1 MAPPH
6 QPRAPYK
13 TRSDM
18 QSIAVID
25 YGASNLRSV
34 VKALEYV
41 SEGRHRIV
49 LTDNPE
55 LIHSADRIVFPGQG
69 AIKQCMDSL
78 SQKGLDLVIKES
90 IFKKPYLG
98 LCLGLQALFDLS
110 EEDNGIRGLGIISG
124 NVLRFPAANKDEYGE
139 TYKIPHMGWNLVNHD
154 KSHPMW
160 DGIGDDQRF
169 YFVHS
174 YYVNPENKEDV
185 CGSTDYI
192 FPFTSVVARDNL
204 FAVQFHPEKSQK
216 AGLQLLSNFL
226 NWQ

>member
-1 MAPPH
+1 
-6 QPRAPYK
+6 
-13 TRSDM
+13 M
-18 QSIAVID
+18 QSVAVID

-41 SEGRHRIV
+41 SQGRHKIL
-49 LTDNPE
+49 LTDSPE
-55 LIHSADRIVFPGQG
+55 LIHSADKIVFPGQG

-78 SQKGLDLVIKES
+78 VHKGLDLVIKES

-98 LCLGLQALFDLS
+98 LCLGLQALFDSS
-110 EEDNGIRGLGIISG
+110 EEDGGTLGLGIIPG
-124 NVLRFPAANKDEYGE
+124 NVLRFPEASKDEYGE
-139 TYKIPHMGWNLVNHD
+139 AYKIPHMGWNLVNHD
-154 KSHPMW
+154 KTHPMW
-160 DGIGDDQRF
+160 DGISEAERF

-174 YYVNPENKEDV
+174 YYVNPDNKEDV

-192 FPFTSVVARDNL
+192 LPFTSVVARENL

-216 AGLQLLSNFL
+216 SGLQLLLNFL